1 MNVDLNRWISREVC
15 YLPFECRYMCKTP
28 VRSMFVYSSWSLRHR
43 RCSSLSIRQNH
54 ELLTYIEFCFT
65 ILQSV
70 VCISVYIQLNAFA
83 GLFHVTINYI
93 SIPPTLGF
101 HCVGIACPAIYMEI
115 TFPWILWSFQFV
127 LITCFPYDSLNCDH
141 LWLEYSTPVIF
152 PYSRISRRVSS
163 VCQSTWYALV
173 VCFDVFCYL
182 SLNIQ

>member
-1 MNVDLNRWISREVC
+1 MHNVRHIAVC
-15 YLPFECRYMCKTP
+15 TLHVTLRYAHCTSHCGIHTA
-28 VRSMFVYSSWSLRHR
+28 RHIAVYSRY
-43 RCSSLSIRQNH
+43 
-54 ELLTYIEFCFT
+54 TYT
-65 ILQSV
+65 NT
-70 VCISVYIQLNAFA
+70 VCIQLNAFA
-83 GLFHVTINYI
+83 GLFHVTSNYKLLGHI

-101 HCVGIACPAIYMEI
+101 HCVGIACPAIDMEI
-115 TFPWILWSFQFV
+115 NFPWILWSFQFV